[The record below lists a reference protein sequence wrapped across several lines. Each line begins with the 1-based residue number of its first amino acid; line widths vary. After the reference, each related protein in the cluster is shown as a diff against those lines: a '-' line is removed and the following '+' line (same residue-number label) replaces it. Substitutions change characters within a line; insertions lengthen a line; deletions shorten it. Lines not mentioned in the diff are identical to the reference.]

1 MTSRRLHRVSV
12 KALRRLRGYAS
23 GLAAIVMTAAPAAA
37 QATLPERVLV
47 DLNAGV
53 QEGPTRLA
61 VQTPLP
67 AFGREGTLTVDD
79 NVIGGGLFDVSGVV
93 KVHGEFAVGA
103 GYSRTSSTGLYLYTA
118 VVPSP
123 IGTILPVTFT
133 DTTPLL
139 LHREEVVY
147 VKASWVRASGN
158 RAVYAV
164 SAGPAFFRVQQDIP
178 FTSAQLV
185 GGLLTTFVPTVTRF
199 KESSVG
205 FHVGVDLDYIVARHL
220 GGGVLLRYTRGSVEF
235 PTSTKA
241 MIVGGVQLGVGL
253 RARF

>member
-1 MTSRRLHRVSV
+1 MLV
-12 KALRRLRGYAS
+12 
-23 GLAAIVMTAAPAAA
+23 TAAPVAA
-37 QATLPERVLV
+37 QTTLPDRVFV
-47 DLNAGV
+47 DVNAGV

-61 VQTPLP
+61 VETPLP
-67 AFGREGTLTVDD
+67 AFGRNGTLTVDD
-79 NVIGGGLFDVSGVV
+79 DIIGGGLFDASGVV
-93 KVHGEFAVGA
+93 KVRGGFAVGA
-103 GYSRTSSTGLYLYTA
+103 GYSRTSSTGLYSYTA

-123 IGTILPVTFT
+123 IGTILPVTIT

-139 LHREEVVY
+139 LHREQVVY
-147 VKASWVRASGN
+147 VKASWIRSRGN

-164 SAGPAFFRVQQDIP
+164 SAGPAFFRVKQDIP
-178 FTSAQLV
+178 FTSAQLL

-199 KESSVG
+199 KESGVG
-205 FHVGVDLDYIVARHL
+205 FHVGVDLNFIVARHL

-235 PTSTKA
+235 PTSTEA